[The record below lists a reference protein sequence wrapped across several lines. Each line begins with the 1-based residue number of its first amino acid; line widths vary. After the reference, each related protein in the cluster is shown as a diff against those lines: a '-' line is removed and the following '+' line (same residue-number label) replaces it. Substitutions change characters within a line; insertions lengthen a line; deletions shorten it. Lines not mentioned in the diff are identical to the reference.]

1 MIFTR
6 AEFSLIIGSNIR
18 KIRTSKNITIEQLS
32 FISGIDSKQI
42 IRIEL
47 GQINTSIFQIYRISN
62 ALSVDF
68 KDVFFINQ

>member
-6 AEFSLIIGSNIR
+6 AEFSLIIGSKLRELRI
-18 KIRTSKNITIEQLS
+18 SKGITIEQLS
-32 FISGIDSKQI
+32 FQTKIDSKQI

-62 ALSVDF
+62 ALRVDL